1 HTFMG
6 KGALPDNDPLSLY
19 AIGLPS
25 GEIVSKAFELADIIV
40 AIGYDLV
47 EYAPSIWNPHNDK
60 TIIHVDSTTAEVDMN
75 YQPSI
80 QLVGHI
86 GETLT
91 ILTGKIKS
99 RPTNFAKSVRESILG
114 EVSSKSLDGSYP
126 LKPQR
131 ILHDLREAMNHED
144 ILVSDV
150 GDHKLWISRLFPA
163 YEPNTVLISNGY
175 ASMGIGMPGA
185 RAAKL
190 VHPDRR
196 VVAVCGDGGLLMT
209 AHELETAVRLG
220 VGVTVVVF
228 HDNAYGSMTR
238 KQLARFGRASGVDF
252 GNPDFVQLA
261 KSFNAQGYQPTRA
274 SELASI
280 LDSALDSRTPSVID
294 VPVDYS

>member
-1 HTFMG
+1 
-6 KGALPDNDPLSLY
+6 
-19 AIGLPS
+19 
-25 GEIVSKAFELADIIV
+25 
-40 AIGYDLV
+40 
-47 EYAPSIWNPHNDK
+47 
-60 TIIHVDSTTAEVDMN
+60 VDSTSAEIDTN

-86 GETLT
+86 GQTLS
-91 ILTGKIKS
+91 ILTGQVKP
-99 RPTNFAKSVRESILG
+99 RPGNFAKSVRESILG
-114 EVSSKSLDGSYP
+114 EATAKSRDDSYP

-131 ILHDLREAMNHED
+131 ILHDLREALKRDD

-150 GDHKLWISRLFPA
+150 GDHKLWISRLFPT

-175 ASMGIGMPGA
+175 ASMGIGLPGA
-185 RAAKL
+185 IAAKL
-190 VHPDRR
+190 VHPDRN
-196 VVAVCGDGGLLMT
+196 VVAVCGDGGFLMT

-220 VGVTVVVF
+220 IGVTVVVF
-228 HDNAYGSMTR
+228 HDNAYGSIKR

-261 KSFNAQGYQPTRA
+261 QSFNAQGYRPSRA

-280 LDSALDSRTPSVID
+280 LDNTLDSRKPSVID